1 METKPLPRE
10 AEGMVKPRSGKT
22 VLREEKG
29 QEAEEEEWEGRGHRF

>member
-10 AEGMVKPRSGKT
+10 AEGMVKPSGGKT

-29 QEAEEEEWEGRGHRF
+29 QEEEWEGRGHRF